1 LLIGAIALK
10 LYGIL
15 VPVLERAGG
24 PIVAWSG
31 WTLPN
36 EDTRTGTD
44 AMAAEQRVDYI
55 GQAF

>member
-24 PIVAWSG
+24 LILASSG
-31 WTLPN
+31 WTLPH
-36 EDTRTGTD
+36 EDRRTGTD
-44 AMAAEQRVDYI
+44 PMAAEQRVDYI